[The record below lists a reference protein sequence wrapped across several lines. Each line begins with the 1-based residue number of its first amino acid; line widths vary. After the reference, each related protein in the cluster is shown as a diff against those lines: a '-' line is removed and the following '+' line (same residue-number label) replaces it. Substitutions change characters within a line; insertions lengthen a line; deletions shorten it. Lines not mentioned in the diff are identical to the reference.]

1 MKPVID
7 LTREYGVV
15 LEGGGAKGAYQIG
28 VWKALREAGVKI
40 KGISGTSVGALN
52 GALMCMGDLERAEH
66 IWQNIAYSKIMDVD
80 DALMEQFFGGELTLK
95 ETVNLFFRK
104 VREGG
109 MDVTPLKKLIQDC
122 IDVNEVSQSP
132 IEFYLKTF
140 SVDERRELDVDVR
153 QLDPELIPDMLMAS
167 AYVFPV
173 FKNEKLHGK
182 TYMDG
187 GVIDNVPLDCL
198 VKRGYQDI
206 LIIRIFGIGRYK
218 PVKIPEGTKITT
230 IEPRVDLGNVIDF
243 HAEKSQ
249 RNMVIGYFD
258 GLRGIYGLA
267 GRIYYL
273 DEDED
278 ESYYLDSLAKLKS
291 QGETLRK
298 FLEKEL
304 PKMASELR
312 ITDWDYKDLYLSILE
327 ATAKIC
333 RVPKYHIYTAGEL
346 LGEIKSRAEALG
358 DGTVLPDFAERIIN
372 SECT

>member
-258 GLRGIYGLA
+258 GLRGIYGR
-267 GRIYYL
+267 G
-273 DEDED
+273 
-278 ESYYLDSLAKLKS
+278 
-291 QGETLRK
+291 
-298 FLEKEL
+298 
-304 PKMASELR
+304 
-312 ITDWDYKDLYLSILE
+312 
-327 ATAKIC
+327 
-333 RVPKYHIYTAGEL
+333 
-346 LGEIKSRAEALG
+346 
-358 DGTVLPDFAERIIN
+358 
-372 SECT
+372 